1 MKLLDRL
8 RESIAKSLRVPEGQ
22 SAPAAIIWTDATGEW
37 SSLAPML
44 RVLMPEFFTIGEY
57 RPEDRTGPAIWLK
70 CIVDRTLP
78 EAPPP
83 GTTPVLYLP
92 NVSRQTLRAAVDCPA
107 QWAPLIELQYRG
119 RVWHQSNGRDWT
131 VMAFLV
137 SAEGLSLD
145 VAQDRRTEEALGRAL
160 PLLADID
167 VSPLAG
173 RRLDADDFDRLS
185 VADPVRDLLQWL
197 NAPERFEQTQAGRW
211 VAFRNRCESEFLFD
225 PADGPDV
232 AIRAIAEGHQSLD
245 PVWFRFCES
254 PAAYPGVAK
263 LLRSPATLAIDAS
276 RNPAINESDEAELK
290 KALEGVHG
298 LDQAAAAAKI
308 LALEAQ
314 HGQRRSWVWARIEQS
329 PWAMGLEP
337 LVALAKLSKSAIG
350 GATVAAAA
358 AVYSTDGYR
367 CDQAALDALSRFR
380 ETTSDAVIMKRA
392 TRALYEPWLDA
403 SARHFQDLVRK
414 AGKPA
419 SPPVVG
425 ERDVCVLFVDGLRFD
440 VGAALAGELEQRGLI
455 TKLGFRLST
464 LPTVTATAKPAV
476 MKISGELHGGNSGED
491 FAPFLGIKPATAPV
505 LREAMAQTGVEVLA
519 GAETRFPSGGDA
531 GGWAEFGQIDAYGHA
546 HPDDLPARVQ
556 TEVMNAADR
565 IMQLLEAGWK
575 KVRVVTDHGWLL
587 MPEGLP
593 KVELPAYLAATK
605 WSRCAVVK
613 GDAAVPSYPWHWN
626 ADVRIASPPGI
637 ASFRAGEKYAHG
649 GVSLQE
655 CVVPEIVVERGVEA
669 VRASIVAVDWRGMRC
684 KVKVDSNDPA
694 VRVDLRTNWKQAGST
709 IVAAV
714 KEVGS
719 SGEVSLVVEDD
730 RHEGAAAV
738 VVVIDSGGAI
748 LGQKSTSVG
757 EKS

>member
-8 RESIAKSLRVPEGQ
+8 RESIAKTLRVPEGQ
-22 SAPAAIIWTDATGEW
+22 TAPAAIIWTDATGEW
-37 SSLAPML
+37 SPLAPML

-57 RPEDRTGPAIWLK
+57 RPAERTGPAIWLK
-70 CIVDRTLP
+70 CIVDGTVP
-78 EAPPP
+78 EAPGR

-92 NVSRQTLRAAVDCPA
+92 NVSRQILRAAADCPV

-160 PLLADID
+160 PLIADID
-167 VSPLAG
+167 VGPLSG

-211 VAFRNRCESEFLFD
+211 VAFRHRCESEFFID
-225 PADGPDV
+225 PADGPSV
-232 AIRAIAEGHQSLD
+232 AVRALAEGRQALD
-245 PVWFRFCES
+245 PVWHRFCES

-263 LLRSPATLAIDAS
+263 LLRSPDTLAIDAS

-290 KALEGVHG
+290 RALEGIAG
-298 LDQAAAAAKI
+298 LDQAAASAKI
-308 LALEAQ
+308 MALEAQ
-314 HGQRRSWVWARIEQS
+314 HGLRRAWVWARMGQS

-337 LVALAKLSKSAIG
+337 LVTLAKLSKSPIG

-358 AVYSTDGYR
+358 AAYSTDGYR
-367 CDQAALDALSRFR
+367 CDEAALDALSRFR

-403 SARHFQDLVRK
+403 SARHFQELVRK
-414 AGKPA
+414 AGKLA
-419 SPPVVG
+419 SPPVAG
-425 ERDVCVLFVDGLRFD
+425 ERDVCVLFVDGMRFD
-440 VGAALAGELEQRGLI
+440 VGAGLAVELEQRALI
-455 TKLGFRLST
+455 VKLGFRLST

-476 MKISGELHGGNSGED
+476 MRIPGELHGASGDD
-491 FAPFLGIKPATAPV
+491 FTPFLGIKPATAPV
-505 LREAMAQTGVEVLA
+505 LRDAMAQTGVEVLE
-519 GAETRFPSGGDA
+519 GGETRFPSGGEP
-531 GGWAEFGQIDAYGHA
+531 GGWAEFGRIDAYGHA
-546 HPDDLPARVQ
+546 HPDDLPARVRV
-556 TEVMNAADR
+556 EVMNAADR
-565 IMQLLEAGWK
+565 IQQLLDAGWK

-613 GDAAVPSYPWHWN
+613 GDAAVPAYAWHWD

-637 ASFRAGEKYAHG
+637 ASFRSGEKYSHG

-655 CVVPEIVVERGVEA
+655 CVVPEILVERGVEA
-669 VRASIVAVDWRGMRC
+669 VRASIISVDWRGMRC

-714 KEVGS
+714 KEIGS
-719 SGEVSLVVEDD
+719 GGEVNLVVADD

-738 VVVIDSGGAI
+738 VVVIDSGGAV
-748 LGQKSTSVG
+748 LTQKTTSVG
-757 EKS
+757 ETS

>member
-1 MKLLDRL
+1 MKLLDRF
-8 RESIAKSLRVPEGQ
+8 RESVVKTLRVPEGQ
-22 SAPAAIIWTDATGEW
+22 SAPVAILWTDATGEW
-37 SSLAPML
+37 LPLAPIL
-44 RVLMPEFFTIGEY
+44 RVLIPEFFTIGAY
-57 RPEDRTGPAIWLK
+57 RPEERMGPAIWLK
-70 CIVDRTLP
+70 CIVDRTVP
-78 EAPPP
+78 EAPLP
-83 GTTPVLYLP
+83 GTTPLLYLP
-92 NVSRQTLRAAVDCPA
+92 NVSRQVLRAAMECPA

-137 SAEGLSLD
+137 SAEGLALD

-167 VSPLAG
+167 LSPLAR

-211 VAFRNRCESEFLFD
+211 VAFRNRCESEFLID

-232 AIRAIAEGHQSLD
+232 AIRALAEGHQALE

-254 PAAYPGVAK
+254 PAAYPGFAK
-263 LLRSPATLAIDAS
+263 LLRAPDTLAIDAS
-276 RNPAINESDEAELK
+276 RNPAINESEEAKLK
-290 KALEGVHG
+290 NALKGVAG

-314 HGQRRSWVWARIEQS
+314 HGPRRTWIWARMGQS

-337 LVALAKLSKSAIG
+337 LITLAKLSKSPIG
-350 GATVAAAA
+350 GATVGAAAA
-358 AVYSTDGYR
+358 AYSTDGYR
-367 CDQAALDALSRFR
+367 CDEAALDALSRFR
-380 ETTSDAVIMKRA
+380 GTTPEAVIMNGV

-414 AGKPA
+414 VGKLA

-455 TKLGFRLST
+455 VKLGFRLST

-476 MKISGELHGGNSGED
+476 MKILAELHGASGDD
-491 FAPFLGIKPATAPV
+491 FTPFLGIKPATAPV
-505 LREAMAQTGVEVLA
+505 LRDAIAQTGVEVLE
-519 GAETRFPSGGDA
+519 GAETCFPSGGES

-546 HPDDLPARVQ
+546 HPDDLPARLR

-565 IMQLLEAGWK
+565 IMQLLGAGWR

-587 MPEGLP
+587 MPEGLR

-637 ASFRAGEKYAHG
+637 ASFRLGEKYAHG

-655 CVVPEIVVERGVEA
+655 CVVPEIVVEQGIEA
-669 VRASIVAVDWRGMRC
+669 VRASIVSVDWRGMRC
-684 KVKVDSNDPA
+684 RVKVDSNDPA

-709 IVAAV
+709 IVAAA
-714 KEVGS
+714 KEVGRG
-719 SGEVSLVVEDD
+719 GEVNLVVEDD
-730 RHEGAAAV
+730 RHEGGAAV
-738 VVVIDSGGAI
+738 VVVIDPGGAV
-748 LGQKSTSVG
+748 LSQKATSVG

>member
-1 MKLLDRL
+1 
-8 RESIAKSLRVPEGQ
+8 V
-22 SAPAAIIWTDATGEW
+22 T
-37 SSLAPML
+37 
-44 RVLMPEFFTIGEY
+44 
-57 RPEDRTGPAIWLK
+57 
-70 CIVDRTLP
+70 
-78 EAPPP
+78 
-83 GTTPVLYLP
+83 
-92 NVSRQTLRAAVDCPA
+92 
-107 QWAPLIELQYRG
+107 
-119 RVWHQSNGRDWT
+119 
-131 VMAFLV
+131 AFLV
-137 SAEGLSLD
+137 SGEGLALD

-197 NAPERFEQTQAGRW
+197 NAPERFEQTQADRW
-211 VAFRNRCESEFLFD
+211 VAFKNRCKSEFLID
-225 PADGPDV
+225 PADGPDGV
-232 AIRAIAEGHQSLD
+232 ISALAECHQALD

-263 LLRSPATLAIDAS
+263 LLRSPDTLAIDAS

-290 KALEGVHG
+290 KVLEGVAG
-298 LDQAAAAAKI
+298 LDQAAASAKI

-314 HGQRRSWVWARIEQS
+314 HGARRAWVWARMGLS
-329 PWAMGLEP
+329 PWAKGLEP
-337 LVALAKLSKSAIG
+337 LVALAKLSKSPIG

-358 AVYSTDGYR
+358 AAYATDGYR

-380 ETTSDAVIMKRA
+380 ETTSDAVIMKRV

-414 AGKPA
+414 AGKLG
-419 SPPVVG
+419 SPPVAG

-455 TKLGFRLST
+455 AKLGFRLST
-464 LPTVTATAKPAV
+464 LPTVTATAKPTV
-476 MKISGELHGGNSGED
+476 MKIPGELHGGSGED
-491 FAPFLGIKPATAPV
+491 FTPFLGMKPATAPV
-505 LREAMAQTGVEVLA
+505 LRDAMAQTGVEVLE
-519 GAETRFPSGGDA
+519 GAETRFPSGGDT
-531 GGWAEFGQIDAYGHA
+531 GGWAEFGQIDSYGHK
-546 HPDDLPARVQ
+546 HPDDLPDRVQ
-556 TEVMNAADR
+556 KEVLNAADR
-565 IMQLLEAGWK
+565 IVQLLEAGWK

-613 GDAAVPSYPWHWN
+613 GDAAVPSYAWHWN
-626 ADVRIASPPGI
+626 ADIRIASPPGI

-655 CVVPEIVVERGVEA
+655 CVVPEIVVEQGVEA
-669 VRASIVAVDWRGMRC
+669 VRASIISVDWRGMRC
-684 KVKVDSNDPA
+684 KVKVASNDPA
-694 VRVDLRTNWKQAGST
+694 VRVDLRTNWKQAGSS

-719 SGEVSLVVEDD
+719 GGEVSLVVEDD

-738 VVVIDSGGAI
+738 VVVIDSGGAV
-748 LGQKSTSVG
+748 LSQKTTSVG

>member
-8 RESIAKSLRVPEGQ
+8 RQSIARTLRVPEGQ
-22 SAPAAIIWTDATGEW
+22 AAPAAIIWTDATGEW
-37 SSLAPML
+37 SPLAPML
-44 RVLMPEFFTIGEY
+44 RVLVPEFFTIGEY
-57 RPEDRTGPAIWLK
+57 RPEERMGPAIWLK
-70 CIVDRTLP
+70 CIVDGTVP
-78 EAPPP
+78 EAPGP
-83 GTTPVLYLP
+83 GITPLLYLP
-92 NVSRQTLRAAVDCPA
+92 NVSRQILRAAADCPA

-145 VAQDRRTEEALGRAL
+145 VAQDRRTEEALSRAL

-167 VSPLAG
+167 LSHLAG

-211 VAFRNRCESEFLFD
+211 VAFRNRCESEFLID

-232 AIRAIAEGHQSLD
+232 AIRALAEGHQALD

-263 LLRSPATLAIDAS
+263 LLRSPDTLAIDAS

-290 KALEGVHG
+290 KALEGIAG
-298 LDQAAAAAKI
+298 LDQAAASAKI

-314 HGQRRSWVWARIEQS
+314 HGARRTWVWARMGQS

-337 LVALAKLSKSAIG
+337 LATLAKLSKSPVG

-358 AVYSTDGYR
+358 AAYSTDGYR
-367 CDQAALDALSRFR
+367 CDEAALDALSRFR

-414 AGKPA
+414 AGKLA
-419 SPPVVG
+419 SAPVAS

-455 TKLGFRLST
+455 AKLGFRLST

-476 MKISGELHGGNSGED
+476 MKIPGELHGASGED
-491 FAPFLGIKPATAPV
+491 FTPFLGIKPATAPV
-505 LREAMAQTGVEVLA
+505 LRDAMSQTGVEVLE
-519 GAETRFPSGGDA
+519 GGETRFPSGGDA

-546 HPDDLPARVQ
+546 HPDDLPARVR

-613 GDAAVPSYPWHWN
+613 GDAAVPSYRWHWN
-626 ADVRIASPPGI
+626 VDIRIASPPGI
-637 ASFRAGEKYAHG
+637 ASFRSGEKYAHG

-655 CVVPEIVVERGVEA
+655 CVVPEIVVEQGVEA
-669 VRASIVAVDWRGMRC
+669 VRASIISVDWRGMRC

-714 KEVGS
+714 KEVGR
-719 SGEVSLVVEDD
+719 SGEVNLVVADD
-730 RHEGAAAV
+730 RHEGTAAV
-738 VVVIDSGGAI
+738 VVVIDSGGAV
-748 LGQKSTSVG
+748 LTQKTTSVG